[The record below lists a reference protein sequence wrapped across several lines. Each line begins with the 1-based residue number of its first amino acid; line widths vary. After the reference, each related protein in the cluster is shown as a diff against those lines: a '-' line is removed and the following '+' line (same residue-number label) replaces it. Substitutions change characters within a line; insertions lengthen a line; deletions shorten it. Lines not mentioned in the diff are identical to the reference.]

1 MKKVA
6 FVTGAGQGI
15 GKAIALRLAND
26 GFAVAVADY
35 NAETAHAV
43 ADEINHAHGKGS
55 AIAVTVDVADRERV
69 FAAVEETRTKLQGF
83 DVIVNNAGVAPSTPI
98 ESITEAVVDKVYNI
112 NVKGVIWGIQA
123 AVSAFKAEKHGGK
136 IINACSQAGH
146 VGNPELAVYSSSKFA
161 VRGLTQTAAR
171 DLAPLGITVNGY
183 CPGIVKT
190 PMWAE
195 IDRQVSEAAGKQP
208 GYGTEQFAKRIT
220 LGRLSEPE
228 DVAACVSYLAGP
240 DSDYMTGQ
248 SLLIDGGMVFN

>member
-6 FVTGAGQGI
+6 LVTGAGQGI
-15 GKAIALRLAND
+15 GKAIALRLVQD
-26 GFAVAVADY
+26 GFAVAIADY
-35 NAETAHAV
+35 NDATAQAV
-43 ADEINHAHGKGS
+43 ADEINQHGGQ
-55 AIAVTVDVADRERV
+55 ALAVKVDVSKRDQV
-69 FAAVEETRTKLQGF
+69 FAAVEQARKGLGGF

-98 ESITEAVVDKVYNI
+98 EEIREDVIDKVYNI

-123 AVSAFKAEKHGGK
+123 AVDAFKKEGHGGK

-171 DLAPLGITVNGY
+171 DLAHLGITVNGY

-190 PMWAE
+190 PRWAE
-195 IDRQVSEAAGKQP
+195 IDRQVSEAAGKP
-208 GYGTEQFAKRIT
+208 LGYGTQEFAKRIT

-240 DSDYMTGQ
+240 DSNYMTGQ
-248 SLLIDGGMVFN
+248 SLLIDGGMVFS

>member
-15 GKAIALRLAND
+15 GKAIALRLAKD

-35 NAETAHAV
+35 NATTAKAV
-43 ADEINHAHGKGS
+43 ADEINNHNGS
-55 AIAVTVDVADRERV
+55 AIAVTVDVSDRDKV
-69 FAAVEETRTKLQGF
+69 FAAVEEARTELNGF

-98 ESITEAVVDKVYNI
+98 ESITPEVVDKVYNI

-123 AVSAFKAEKHGGK
+123 AVKAFKAEKHGGK

-195 IDRQVSEAAGKQP
+195 IDRQVSEAAGKP
-208 GYGTEQFAKRIT
+208 LGYGTEQFAKRIT

>member
-6 FVTGAGQGI
+6 LVTGAGQGI
-15 GKAIALRLAND
+15 GKAIALRLVQD
-26 GFAVAVADY
+26 GFAVAIADY
-35 NAETAHAV
+35 NDATAQAV
-43 ADEINHAHGKGS
+43 ADEINQHGGQ
-55 AIAVTVDVADRERV
+55 ALAVKVDVSKRDQV
-69 FAAVEETRTKLQGF
+69 FAAVEQARKGLGGF

-98 ESITEAVVDKVYNI
+98 EEIREDVIDKVYNI

-123 AVSAFKAEKHGGK
+123 AVDAFKKEGHGGK

-171 DLAPLGITVNGY
+171 DLAHLGITVNGY

-195 IDRQVSEAAGKQP
+195 IDRQVSEAADKP
-208 GYGTEQFAKRIT
+208 LGYGTQEFAKRIT

-240 DSDYMTGQ
+240 DSNYMTGQ
-248 SLLIDGGMVFN
+248 SLLIDGGMVFS

>member
-6 FVTGAGQGI
+6 LVTGAGQGI
-15 GKAIALRLAND
+15 GKAIALRLVQD
-26 GFAVAVADY
+26 GFAVAIADY
-35 NAETAHAV
+35 NDATAQAV
-43 ADEINHAHGKGS
+43 ADEINQHGGQ
-55 AIAVTVDVADRERV
+55 ALAVKVDVSKRDQV
-69 FAAVEETRTKLQGF
+69 FAAVEQARKGFGGF

-98 ESITEAVVDKVYNI
+98 EEIREDVIDKVYNI

-123 AVSAFKAEKHGGK
+123 AVDAFKKEGHGGK

-171 DLAPLGITVNGY
+171 DLAHLGITVNGY

-195 IDRQVSEAAGKQP
+195 IDRQVSEAAGKP
-208 GYGTEQFAKRIT
+208 LGYGTQEFAKRIT

-240 DSDYMTGQ
+240 DSNYMTGQ
-248 SLLIDGGMVFN
+248 SLLIDGGMVFS

>member
-6 FVTGAGQGI
+6 LVTGAGQGI
-15 GKAIALRLAND
+15 GKAIALRLVQD
-26 GFAVAVADY
+26 GFAVAIADY
-35 NAETAHAV
+35 NDATAQAV
-43 ADEINHAHGKGS
+43 ADEINQHGGQ
-55 AIAVTVDVADRERV
+55 ALAVKVNVSKRDQV
-69 FAAVEETRTKLQGF
+69 FAAVEQARKGLGGF

-98 ESITEAVVDKVYNI
+98 EEIREDVIDKVYNI

-123 AVSAFKAEKHGGK
+123 AVDAFKKEGHGGK

-171 DLAPLGITVNGY
+171 DLAHLGITVNGY

-195 IDRQVSEAAGKQP
+195 IDRQVSEAAGKP
-208 GYGTEQFAKRIT
+208 LGYGTQEFAKRIT

-240 DSDYMTGQ
+240 DSNYMTGQ
-248 SLLIDGGMVFN
+248 SLLIDGGMVFS

>member
-15 GKAIALRLAND
+15 GKAIALRLAKD
-26 GFAVAVADY
+26 GFTVAVADY
-35 NAETAHAV
+35 NAATAKAV
-43 ADEINHAHGKGS
+43 ADEINHNNGS
-55 AIAVTVDVADRERV
+55 AIAVTVDVSDRDKV
-69 FAAVEETRTKLQGF
+69 FAAVEEARTKLNGF

-98 ESITEAVVDKVYNI
+98 ESITPEVVDKVYNI

-123 AVSAFKAEKHGGK
+123 AVKAFKAEKHGGK

-195 IDRQVSEAAGKQP
+195 IDRQVSEAAGKP
-208 GYGTEQFAKRIT
+208 LGYGTQEFAKRIT

>member
-6 FVTGAGQGI
+6 LVTGAGQGI
-15 GKAIALRLAND
+15 GKAIALRLVKD
-26 GFAVAVADY
+26 GFAVAIADY
-35 NAETAHAV
+35 NDATAQAV
-43 ADEINHAHGKGS
+43 ADEINRSGGRAL
-55 AIAVTVDVADRERV
+55 AVKVDVSKRDQV
-69 FAAVEETRTKLQGF
+69 FAAVEQARKGLGGF

-98 ESITEAVVDKVYNI
+98 EEIREDVIDKVYNI

-123 AVSAFKAEKHGGK
+123 AVEAFKKEGHGGK
-136 IINACSQAGH
+136 IIIACSQAGH
-146 VGNPELAVYSSSKFA
+146 AGNPELAVYSSSKFA

-171 DLAPLGITVNGY
+171 DLAHLGITVNGY

-195 IDRQVSEAAGKQP
+195 IDRQVSEAAGKP
-208 GYGTEQFAKRIT
+208 LGYGTQEFAKRIT

-240 DSDYMTGQ
+240 DSNYMTGQ
-248 SLLIDGGMVFN
+248 SLLIDGVMVFS